1 MKIIDITTFRGR
13 NIYSH
18 FPVIKMVLDSGKY
31 SNIPTTQIENFN
43 DWILQEFP
51 GLKTNYCGLGY
62 EGGFL
67 ERLNSG
73 TYLAHVIEHIILEM
87 QFMVGYNVTF
97 GKTRATDK
105 PRQSFLVYEY
115 RNEVCGLECGK
126 AAVYLVDNFLRH
138 KKANVQETLAAI
150 KQASREAD
158 LGPSTAAIFDEAK
171 SRGIP
176 VHRLGTESLIQL
188 GYGKYQRR
196 QQATLADSTSCIAVD
211 ISSDK
216 QLTKSLLREQ
226 GVPVP
231 EGKLVFSEI
240 SALQAAKEIGVPVA
254 IKPHDGNQG
263 KGVHLNLKNEREIRA
278 AFKDAFSYSSA
289 VIVERFVTGKDFRVL
304 VVGNKVSAVSERNP
318 ASVTGDGVHTVEEL
332 VNTVNQNEDRGDHH
346 EKPLT
351 KIKIDAN
358 ARRLLRRSKLMPSS
372 IPEMGQTVKLRE
384 NGNLSTGGT
393 AIDRTEE
400 IHPENAELAIR
411 AASILGIDIAGIDIV
426 TEDISVPI
434 KQTGGVIVEVNT
446 APGIR
451 MHLYPSEGK
460 PRNVAKDIVD
470 FLFADDDAL
479 EFPIVSVTGTNGKTT
494 TTRLISHVLMCQGR
508 SVGMTSTSGTYINGT
523 CIHQGD
529 DTGVVSAGMV
539 LCNKDAEV
547 AVLET
552 ARGGIL
558 RSGLGYDLAD
568 IGVITNIADD
578 HLGLQGIN
586 TLEELAFVKSLV
598 AEAVKDTGYAV
609 LNAEDPMTSYIM
621 NRVRANIILFAK
633 SPEAFIGR
641 YSKFKKVY
649 VSSGKIVVHDGEITP
664 VIDLKDIPITK
675 DGAIPCN
682 VENCLAAVAALHG
695 LKVPLKTIAQ
705 GLSSFT
711 CNEGRF
717 EVFPMD
723 GYSILLDYGHNL
735 PGYEAVIS
743 ALPSYHPKRL
753 VGIIGMPGDRQ
764 NAAIQAVGE
773 LCAKHFQKIYIKED
787 ECLRGRKKG
796 EVSTLFYHA
805 VMKTHFPKKEVIIA
819 DSELGALESAIMNA
833 REGDLIVVFYEHLE
847 PILEYIHRLQQP
859 QEIAE
864 PILQDINAYI
874 G

>member
-1 MKIIDITTFRGR
+1 MKIIDITTFLGR

-18 FPVIKMVLDSGKY
+18 FPVIKMVLDTGKY
-31 SNIPTTQIENFN
+31 SNIPTTQINNFN

-51 GLKTNYCGLGY
+51 GLKTNCCGLGY

-87 QFMVGYNVTF
+87 QFMVGYNVSF
-97 GKTRATDK
+97 GKTRAMDN

-115 RNEVCGLECGK
+115 VNEVCGLECGK
-126 AAVYLVDNFLRH
+126 AAVYIVDGFLKHRTVS
-138 KKANVQETLAAI
+138 VQETLAAI
-150 KQASREAD
+150 KQVSREAD
-158 LGPSTAAIFDEAK
+158 LGPSTAAIYDEAK
-171 SRGIP
+171 KRGIP

-196 QQATLADSTSCIAVD
+196 QQATLADTTSCISVD

-231 EGKLVFSEI
+231 EGKLAFSEI

-278 AFKDAFSYSSA
+278 AFKDAFSYSNA
-289 VIVERFVTGKDFRVL
+289 VIVEKFITGKDFRVL

-318 ASVTGDGVHTVEEL
+318 ASVVGDGVHTIEEL
-332 VNTVNQNEDRGDHH
+332 VNIVNQEESRGDHH

-351 KIKIDAN
+351 KIKIDAIT
-358 ARRLLRRSKLMPSS
+358 RRLLRRNKLTPSS
-372 IPEMGQTVKLRE
+372 IPEMGQLIRLRE

-393 AIDRTEE
+393 AIDCTDE

-426 TEDISVPI
+426 AEDISVPI

-460 PRNVAKDIVD
+460 PRDVAKDIVD
-470 FLFADDDAL
+470 LLFPNNDAL
-479 EFPIVSVTGTNGKTT
+479 AFPIVSVTGTNGKTT

-508 SVGMTSTSGTYINGT
+508 SVGMTSTSGTYINGK

-529 DTGVVSAGMV
+529 DTGAVSAGMV
-539 LCNKDAEV
+539 LSNKAVDA

-568 IGVITNIADD
+568 VGVITNIADD
-578 HLGLQGIN
+578 HLGLQGVN
-586 TLEELAFVKSLV
+586 TLEELAYVKSLV
-598 AEAVKDTGYAV
+598 AEAVKDEGYAV
-609 LNAEDPMTSYIM
+609 LNAEDPMTAYIM
-621 NRVRANIILFAK
+621 SRVRSNIILFAK
-633 SPEAFIGR
+633 SSETFIDR
-641 YSKFKKVY
+641 FAKYRKVY
-649 VSSGKIVVHDGEITP
+649 VSGGAIVIDDGKIAP

-675 DGAIPCN
+675 NGEIKCN
-682 VENCLAAVAALHG
+682 VENCLAAVAALSG
-695 LKVPLKTIAQ
+695 LNVPLKAIAQ

-711 CNEGRF
+711 HNAGRF
-717 EVFPMD
+717 EVFNMN

-735 PGYEAVIS
+735 PGYEAVIN
-743 ALPSYHPKRL
+743 ALPSFQPKRII
-753 VGIIGMPGDRQ
+753 GIIGMPGDRQ
-764 NAAIQAVGE
+764 NSAIQAVGA

-796 EVSTLFYHA
+796 EVSALFYNA
-805 VMKTHFPKKEVIIA
+805 VIKTKFSKKEVVIA
-819 DSELGALESAIMNA
+819 DSELGALKAATIDA

-847 PILEYIHRLQQP
+847 PILEYIHCLQHGKAYT
-859 QEIAE
+859 ESV
-864 PILQDINAYI
+864 LQDMN